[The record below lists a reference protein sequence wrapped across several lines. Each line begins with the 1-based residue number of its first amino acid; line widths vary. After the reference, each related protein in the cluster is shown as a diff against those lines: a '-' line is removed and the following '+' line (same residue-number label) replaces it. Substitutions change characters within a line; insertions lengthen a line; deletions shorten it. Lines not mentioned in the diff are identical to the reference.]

1 MAPEVMRQEEFNE
14 KADVYSFGLILYE
27 LISGEEL
34 FPQYEYPLLSSSS
47 FIFMFKFRKI
57 TCLSNFVYFILIC
70 AFLLF
75 LHFKQV

>member
-34 FPQYEYPLLSSSS
+34 FPQYEY
-47 FIFMFKFRKI
+47 
-57 TCLSNFVYFILIC
+57 
-70 AFLLF
+70 LLF
-75 LHFKQV
+75 MLFHILFLFT